1 MITDEQLMAV
11 RGEKPPE
18 GLPAWTQEPATPPQI
33 GYIKGLVESRDTPES
48 WLLKIKEL
56 MEAEGGLKKGDAGNI
71 IKHLKARPLKPDADN
86 KSINKPTIN
95 DVPPGRYAVQTGQDA
110 NDISYYRVKEVGQD
124 SKYRIFQIAGPSEH
138 LLKGQA
144 AKDAIKR
151 IIRFGLGD
159 AAVLYG
165 RTIGRCSQCNT
176 RITNR
181 LSRELGIGPICGG
194 RVYGGSWERRV
205 NSARSALQERGLDP
219 TENVYS

>member
-1 MITDEQLMAV
+1 MVTDKELMAA

-18 GLPAWTQEPATPPQI
+18 ELPAWTQEPATKPQL
-33 GYIKGLVESRDTPES
+33 GFIKGLIESRDIPKP
-48 WLLKIKEL
+48 WLLRIKEL
-56 MEAEGGLKKGDAGNI
+56 MEAKGGLKKGDAGNI
-71 IKHLKARPLKPDADN
+71 IKHLKARPLKPGADN
-86 KSINKPTIN
+86 RSINKPTI
-95 DVPPGRYAVQTGQDA
+95 DAVPPGRYAVQTGQDA
-110 NDISYYRVKEVGQD
+110 NDITFYHVKENKNKG
-124 SKYRIFQIAGPSEH
+124 YRIILKIAGPSEISI
-138 LLKGQA
+138 KGSE

-194 RVYGGSWERRV
+194 RVYGAGWETRV
-205 NSARSALQERGLDP
+205 NSARSALQARDLDP
-219 TENVYS
+219 AENVEL

>member
-1 MITDEQLMAV
+1 MVTDDELLAA
-11 RGEKPPE
+11 RKPSE
-18 GLPAWTQEPATPPQI
+18 ELPSWTQDPATSPQL
-33 GYIKGLVESRDTPES
+33 GYIKGLVESRDIPKP

-56 MEAEGGLKKGDAGNI
+56 TEAGLKKGDAGNI
-71 IKHLKARPLKPDADN
+71 IKALKERPLKPDADN
-86 KSINKPTIN
+86 RSINKPTIN

-110 NDISYYRVKEVGQD
+110 NDLSYYRIKEAGQD
-124 SKYRIFQIAGPSEH
+124 NKYRIILQIAGPSEH

-151 IIRFGLGD
+151 IVRFGLGD

-181 LSRELGIGPICGG
+181 LSRELGIGPVCGG
-194 RVYGGSWERRV
+194 RVYGEGWERRV
-205 NSARSALQERGLDP
+205 NSARSALQARGLDP
-219 TENVYS
+219 AENVEL

>member
-1 MITDEQLMAV
+1 MVTDEQLMAA
-11 RGEKPPE
+11 RGQKPPE
-18 GLPAWTQEPATPPQI
+18 ELPAWTQDPATDRQI
-33 GYIKGLVESRDTPES
+33 LYIKGLVESRDIPES
-48 WLLKIKEL
+48 WLAKIKD
-56 MEAEGGLKKGDAGNI
+56 MVEAGLKKGDAGNI
-71 IKHLKARPLKPDADN
+71 IKALKERPLKPDADN

-110 NDISYYRVKEVGQD
+110 NDINYYRVKEVGQD
-124 SKYRIFQIAGPSEH
+124 SKYRIILQIAGPSEH

-151 IIRFGLGD
+151 IIRFGIGD

-181 LSRELGIGPICGG
+181 ISRELGIGPICGG
-194 RVYGGSWERRV
+194 RVYGEGWERRV
-205 NSARSALQERGLDP
+205 NSARSALRERGLDP
-219 TENVYS
+219 AENVYS

>member
-1 MITDEQLMAV
+1 MVTDEELLAA
-11 RGEKPPE
+11 RKPSWE
-18 GLPAWTQEPATPPQI
+18 LPPWTQDPATSPQL
-33 GYIKGLVESRDTPES
+33 GYIKGLVESRDIPES

-71 IKHLKARPLKPDADN
+71 IKSLKERPLKPDADN
-86 KSINKPTIN
+86 RSINKPTID
-95 DVPPGRYAVQTGQDA
+95 DVPPGRYAVQTGQAA
-110 NDISYYRVKEVGQD
+110 NDLSYYRIKEVGQD
-124 SKYRIFQIAGPSEH
+124 NKYRIILQIAGPSEH

-151 IIRFGLGD
+151 IVRFGLGD

-165 RTIGRCSQCNT
+165 RTIGRCSQCHI

-194 RVYGGSWERRV
+194 RVYGEGWERRV
-205 NSARSALQERGLDP
+205 NSARSALQARGLDP
-219 TENVYS
+219 AENVEL